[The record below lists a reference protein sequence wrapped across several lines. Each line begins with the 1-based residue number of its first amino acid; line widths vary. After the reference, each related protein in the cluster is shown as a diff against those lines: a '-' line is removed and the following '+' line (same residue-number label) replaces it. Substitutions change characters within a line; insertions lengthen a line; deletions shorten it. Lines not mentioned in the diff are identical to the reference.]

1 MRLSKTDVAVMLLAT
16 VAGITARRTTLGY
29 SWFIPFVVYHFFLFC
44 NVFRIRRVAE
54 LVWAGIF
61 LAHAALWFQRG
72 QVNMALLFGLQT
84 AVTVMLINYE
94 IRQPSYHGIAARRL
108 NPRIDE
114 YLSGRV

>member
-1 MRLSKTDVAVMLLAT
+1 MLLAT